1 MRKHRGRVGASRVW
15 GRVRPPL
22 LALLTMVLVVLVAMG
37 AVPGEAW
44 AAGERTMH
52 RLYNPYS
59 GEHFYT
65 ADAAERDDVV
75 KAGWRYE
82 GVGWTAPTKSNTPV
96 YRLYSGTDHHYTM
109 DAKER
114 DNLVRIGWKYEGI
127 GWYSDDAKG
136 VPLYRQF
143 NPYVN
148 PHAQRNNSGSHNY
161 TVSKAEND
169 NLVRVG
175 WKAEGIGWYGV
186 KSSEPVE
193 TVYTVTFKG
202 PDGKV
207 LKTQK
212 VKRGQAAQAPA
223 YQPPA
228 GKRFDGWDRS
238 FTVVTADL
246 VVTAKVSDVPPVD
259 PSVSRGEW
267 ASILV
272 DAAGWESSEVEDECP
287 YSDIA
292 GNAHESAIKCA
303 WAHGAFPDDDST
315 FRPNEV
321 ADRDFAFS
329 SAVLAS
335 GYVDTG
341 KRLNCADAADAKH
354 PALVAIALDEGFFS
368 PQGGKANP
376 KGVLTKSTA
385 DALAA
390 KVTEEVKEPELGP
403 EVEEVEIKDGV
414 KEVGGASR
422 DGETMVVPAGSNV
435 VAGQTVVFRDADGSP
450 IGGGKVT
457 TVSPAS
463 DGKTKVAFEEP
474 SDPAEL
480 CDSIHVVAKDVVPEE
495 ATFTPAEGIE
505 VLSSEPYGMRSAKA
519 RDSWDAGWQTLK
531 VPVKGQG
538 DFEAKI
544 TLKIRPV
551 ISTDID
557 WSILG
562 GLKYAYIAM
571 DAEGELSCNMNVS
584 FKKDIPLGTF
594 DFPITP
600 LGSINCH
607 LPVTLNIS
615 MDGEAHVTYEIR
627 SSNSIT
633 YKGSTKAVKKQF
645 ETDVDLVERSISAEV
660 RAIVSSDLM
669 LRAFWSASVVDAG
682 FDIGAGGSG
691 SMTERANGMVCN
703 DLNLYKYLAAYFA
716 ENTGYLKKL
725 GVNKTWIIWDK
736 DLKGSSLY
744 KGHLED
750 GAVVSECTWKAVVQ
764 TNVPGGYMGAGP
776 STEGETECHISSNP
790 SYNNALGVYDSLER
804 TFYLYPGDTFS
815 FEMNDYSGQYASVTA
830 HFEGD
835 PGTIVRRDGILID
848 CCGIIENNYIN
859 HFNESTIEWNTN
871 KEAKIEV
878 LSGRVRVNSLNHSRR
893 GTITYSRGKCE
904 TIPYPLEI
912 SASDVTMPVG
922 CQYKLEYEWGI
933 SEKLGNGQFEMV
945 SDDDSIAKVS
955 EEGLITARKPGT
967 TIVRCRYPKY
977 SDGPFERYC
986 IVTVK

>member
-1 MRKHRGRVGASRVW
+1 MRIRLVRRGTRGRSDVVP
-15 GRVRPPL
+15 VRGIVML
-22 LALLTMVLVVLVAMG
+22 LVVVLGLMLTGLSPAS
-37 AVPGEAW
+37 AW
-44 AAGERTMH
+44 ASDATQTMH

-65 ADAAERDDVV
+65 ASASERDDVV
-75 KAGWRYE
+75 KVGWRYE

-148 PHAQRNNSGSHNY
+148 PRAQRNNSGSHNY

-303 WAHGAFPDDDST
+303 WAHGAFLDDDST

-669 LRAFWSASVVDAG
+669 LRAFWGVSVVDAG

-725 GVNKTWIIWDK
+725 GVNKTWTIWDK
-736 DLKGSSLY
+736 DLKGSTLY

-750 GAVVSECTWKAVVQ
+750 GQSVAKCTWGGKVEDVS
-764 TNVPGGYMGAGP
+764 TVDGGYMVEYEDEGFG
-776 STEGETECHISSNP
+776 TE
-790 SYNNALGVYDSLER
+790 LEWKR
-804 TFYLYPGDTFS
+804 DEEGFFDIAHDFYIYPGTSITIVPF
-815 FEMNDYSGQYASVTA
+815 NDNDFASIQYVTEEGTIIRDCGAYADGKLATDIIGGNIRGYS
-830 HFEGD
+830 D
-835 PGTIVRRDGILID
+835 NPGTM
-848 CCGIIENNYIN
+848 
-859 HFNESTIEWNTN
+859 
-871 KEAKIEV
+871 EV
-878 LSGRVRVNSLNHSRR
+878 LTGRVKVFGIYCGSE
-893 GTITYSRGKCE
+893 GPATVTFGKCD
-904 TIPYPLEI
+904 TLSYPLRI
-912 SASDVTMPVG
+912 SASDLIMEQGST
-922 CQYKLEYEWGI
+922 YKLDFESDFPALIQNGLDPDTWSCKAGASWCTEDWDIVQAYDDGTLFATEPGSTVI
-933 SEKLGNGQFEMV
+933 SCKLGH
-945 SDDDSIAKVS
+945 
-955 EEGLITARKPGT
+955 
-967 TIVRCRYPKY
+967 
-977 SDGPFERYC
+977 FERYC
-986 IVTVK
+986 KVTVK

>member
-1 MRKHRGRVGASRVW
+1 
-15 GRVRPPL
+15 
-22 LALLTMVLVVLVAMG
+22 
-37 AVPGEAW
+37 
-44 AAGERTMH
+44 MH

-65 ADAAERDDVV
+65 ASAAERDDVV

-82 GVGWTAPTKSNTPV
+82 GVGWTAPAKSNTPV

-109 DAKER
+109 DAEER
-114 DNLVRIGWKYEGI
+114 DNLVRVGWKYEGV

-148 PHAQRNNSGSHNY
+148 PHARRNNSGSHNY

-186 KSSEPVE
+186 KSSKPAEA
-193 TVYTVTFKG
+193 VYTVTFKG

-238 FTVVTADL
+238 FAAVTADL
-246 VVTAKVSDVPPVD
+246 VVTAKVSDVPPID

-267 ASILV
+267 ASALV
-272 DAAGWESSEVEDECP
+272 DAAGWESSEADGECP

-292 GNAHESAIKCA
+292 GNAYEPAIKCA
-303 WAHGAFPDDDST
+303 WAHGAFPDDDSM
-315 FRPNEV
+315 FRPDEV

-341 KRLNCADAADAKH
+341 KRLNCIDAADAKH
-354 PALVAIALDEGFFS
+354 PALVAIALDEGYFS

-376 KGVLTKSTA
+376 KGALTKSAA

-390 KVTEEVKEPELGP
+390 RVTEEVKEPELGP
-403 EVEEVEIKDGV
+403 AVEEVEVKDGV

-422 DGETMVVPAGSNV
+422 DGEAMVVPAGSNV
-435 VAGQTVVFRDADGSP
+435 AAGQTVVFRDADGSP

-457 TVSPAS
+457 TVSPAN
-463 DGKTKVAFEEP
+463 DGKTKVAFEEA
-474 SDPAEL
+474 SDPSEL
-480 CDSIHVVAKDVVPEE
+480 CDSIHVVAKDVIPEE

-505 VLSSEPYGMRSAKA
+505 VLSSEPYGKRSAKA
-519 RDSWDAGWQTLK
+519 RDSWDVGWQTLK

-538 DFEAKI
+538 DFEANI
-544 TLKIRPV
+544 TLRIRPV
-551 ISTDID
+551 ISADVD
-557 WSILG
+557 WSLLG
-562 GLKYAYIAM
+562 GLKYAYVAM
-571 DAEGELSCNMNVS
+571 DAEGELNCNMNVS
-584 FKKDIPLGTF
+584 FKKDVPLGTF
-594 DFPITP
+594 DFPITSF
-600 LGSINCH
+600 GSINCH

-645 ETDVDLVERSISAEV
+645 KTDVDMVERSISAEV

-669 LRAFWSASVVDAG
+669 LRAFWRASVVDAG
-682 FDIGAGGSG
+682 FDIGAGGAG

-703 DLNLYKYLAAYFA
+703 DLNIYKYFAAHFA
-716 ENTGYLKKL
+716 ENTDYLKKL
-725 GVNKTWIIWDK
+725 GVNKTWTIWDK
-736 DLKGSSLY
+736 DLKGSTLY

-750 GAVVSECTWKAVVQ
+750 GQEVAKCTWAWSDKVEDVS
-764 TNVPGGYMGAGP
+764 TVDGGYMVEYEDEGFG
-776 STEGETECHISSNP
+776 TELEWLDKPTEM
-790 SYNNALGVYDSLER
+790 LVGVNYLAHD
-804 TFYLYPGDTFS
+804 FYLYEGSSIAVTSND
-815 FEMNDYSGQYASVTA
+815 DYSASINYCCD
-830 HFEGD
+830 E
-835 PGTIVRRDGILID
+835 GTIVREQSAYSEGEDQLLVGMFCGSVDG
-848 CCGIIENNYIN
+848 
-859 HFNESTIEWNTN
+859 SNTVSGTL
-871 KEAKIEV
+871 EV
-878 LSGRVRVNSLNHSRR
+878 LSGRVRVSAISPFGFGGGPRPSVTL
-893 GTITYSRGKCE
+893 GTCK
-904 TIPYPLEI
+904 TISYPLRI
-912 SASDVTMPVG
+912 SASDIVMSQGSSYVLT
-922 CQYKLEYEWGI
+922 CDTDGI
-933 SEKLGNGQFEMV
+933 ADLLQNGLDDYRFPSGIEASWW
-945 SDDDSIAKVS
+945 SDDPYVVLAEDDG
-955 EEGLITARKPGT
+955 ELTAGDPGS
-967 TIVRCRYPKY
+967 TIVHCEV
-977 SDGPFERYC
+977 GPFERYC
-986 IVTVK
+986 RVTVK